1 MLLRQALE
9 QTRAGM
15 PTPVQFN
22 SRIVVLDQIDEVSA
36 MVQKD
41 VFDVHFHNVHNVHND
56 ATIRSFLRG
65 SAGQVRQ
72 GQPHRKAAT
81 VVTGAQA
88 S

>member
-22 SRIVVLDQIDEVSA
+22 SRIAVLDHIDEVSA
-36 MVQKD
+36 IVQKD
-41 VFDVHFHNVHNVHND
+41 VFDVHFHTVHNG
-56 ATIRSFLRG
+56 ATIRSFLCG

>member
-15 PTPVQFN
+15 PAPVLFN
-22 SRIVVLDQIDEVSA
+22 SSIVVLDQKEVL
-36 MVQKD
+36 
-41 VFDVHFHNVHNVHND
+41 DVHFHTAHNR
-56 ATIRSFLRG
+56 AGIRSLVRG

-72 GQPHRKAAT
+72 GQPHRKTAT
-81 VVTGAQA
+81 VAKGAQP

>member
-9 QTRAGM
+9 HIRAGM
-15 PTPVQFN
+15 PAPVQFN
-22 SRIVVLDQIDEVSA
+22 SRMVVLDQMDEVSA
-36 MVQKD
+36 MMQKD
-41 VFDVHFHNVHNVHND
+41 VLDSHFHTVHNG

-65 SAGQVRQ
+65 SGQVRQ
-72 GQPHRKAAT
+72 DQPYRKAAT

>member
-9 QTRAGM
+9 QTRAGR
-15 PTPVQFN
+15 PTPVLFN
-22 SRIVVLDQIDEVSA
+22 SCKVVLDQIDEVSA

-41 VFDVHFHNVHNVHND
+41 VFDVHFQTVHNG

-65 SAGQVRQ
+65 SAGQVKQ

-81 VVTGAQA
+81 DATGV
-88 S
+88 

>member
-15 PTPVQFN
+15 PTPVLFN
-22 SRIVVLDQIDEVSA
+22 SSIVVLDPIDEVSA
-36 MVQKD
+36 MGQQE
-41 VFDVHFHNVHNVHND
+41 VFWSV
-56 ATIRSFLRG
+56 LRG

-81 VVTGAQA
+81 FVTGAQA

>member
-9 QTRAGM
+9 HTRAGM

-22 SRIVVLDQIDEVSA
+22 SRRVALDQLDEVSA
-36 MVQKD
+36 MVQKNG
-41 VFDVHFHNVHNVHND
+41 FDLSFHTVHNG
-56 ATIRSFLRG
+56 ATIRSFLCG
-65 SAGQVRQ
+65 SAGQVKQ
-72 GQPHRKAAT
+72 GQPHHNAVT